1 MSVFIV
7 LIPRVWLW
15 VGYIALCMCFYIFAL
30 SFLSFYITISI
41 IYVDVMSFSIW
52 NRIIFAKSII
62 VIFIVYGSFYYA
74 MGFYFKCFGWLESYI
89 DLMGLKYYGEIIEY
103 VGC

>member
-1 MSVFIV
+1 MSSAYPV
-7 LIPRVWLW
+7 L
-15 VGYIALCMCFYIFAL
+15 GYNVREYLYN
-30 SFLSFYITISI
+30 
-41 IYVDVMSFSIW
+41 V
-52 NRIIFAKSII
+52 RE
-62 VIFIVYGSFYYA
+62 YYA